1 MATIMRK
8 MNIISRCESIY
19 RTQQLAEEL
28 PGIFHSYILCI
39 CRNPGMSQ
47 DKLAK
52 HLCLNKSNV
61 TRHLSKLEQKGYIE
75 RRVCTEDKR
84 ELLVYP
90 TQQMLDL
97 HPQVVGITKEWN
109 ACVAENVTEE
119 ELEVFHRVLDK
130 MLEKSKAIV
139 YGEENIK
146 DDSLRGGEGA

>member
-19 RTQQLAEEL
+19 RTQQLEEEL
-28 PGIFHSYILCI
+28 PGIFHSYILTI
-39 CRNPGMSQ
+39 CAKAGMSQ

-61 TRHLSKLEQKGYIE
+61 TRHLTKLEQKGYIE
-75 RRVCTEDKR
+75 RRVSAEDKR

-90 TQQMLDL
+90 TQKMLDL
-97 HPQVVGITKEWN
+97 RSEVTRITKEWN
-109 ACVAENVTEE
+109 ALVAEDVSEE

-130 MLEKSKAIV
+130 MVDKSREVV
-139 YGEENIK
+139 YGEE
-146 DDSLRGGEGA
+146 SAQ

>member
-19 RTQQLAEEL
+19 RVQQLKEEL

-39 CRNPGMSQ
+39 CRHPGMSQ

-52 HLCLNKSNV
+52 YLCLNKSNV
-61 TRHLSKLEQKGYIE
+61 TRHLAKLEQKGYIE
-75 RRVCTEDKR
+75 RRVCAEDKR

-97 HPQVVGITKEWN
+97 HPQVVGITKAWN
-109 ACVAENVTEE
+109 ARVAEDVTEE

-139 YGEENIK
+139 YGEEHIK
-146 DDSLRGGEGA
+146 DDSFGGGEGA